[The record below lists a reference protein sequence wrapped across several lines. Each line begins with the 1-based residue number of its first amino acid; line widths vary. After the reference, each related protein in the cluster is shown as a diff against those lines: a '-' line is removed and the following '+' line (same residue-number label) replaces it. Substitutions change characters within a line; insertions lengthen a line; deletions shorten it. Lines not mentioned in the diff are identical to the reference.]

1 MNKSKRATYER
12 IAAKFG
18 DFFSKHFTHYVCAFD
33 DPEVANRKPEPDVYL
48 VAKKRFANP
57 PESMENVLIF
67 EDSLTG
73 LKGALASEGKVVFIS
88 LTENQI
94 VTDEDREL
102 VGKANMKIKSLENF
116 VPEYF
121 GLPPYDH

>member
-1 MNKSKRATYER
+1 M
-12 IAAKFG
+12 
-18 DFFSKHFTHYVCAFD
+18 
-33 DPEVANRKPEPDVYL
+33 ANRKPKPDVYL
-48 VAKKRFANP
+48 VAKRRFVNP

-102 VGKANMKIKSLENF
+102 VKKADMRIKTLENF
-116 VPEYF
+116 DPEYF
-121 GLPPYDH
+121 GLPSYDQ